1 MYLNLGTLEA
11 DFYCTSLLIATNLPH
26 TLNQRKASSQK
37 SRCRTLL
44 AMVNPRPSL
53 REPPNLAR
61 FLQVVTGDLW
71 DEHG

>member
-1 MYLNLGTLEA
+1 VYLNLGTLEA